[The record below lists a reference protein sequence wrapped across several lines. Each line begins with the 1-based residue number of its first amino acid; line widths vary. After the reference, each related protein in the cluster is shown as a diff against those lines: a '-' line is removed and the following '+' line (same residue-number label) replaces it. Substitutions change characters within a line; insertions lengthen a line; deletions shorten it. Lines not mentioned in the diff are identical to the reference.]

1 MQSNKNDAL
10 KTILQFI
17 ALFVAVLAA
26 TMLIMRFVISKDVVQ
41 GPSMEPGL
49 ESGDRLISL
58 RLKKPKRNDI
68 VVLYAPESDNPKP
81 GELYIKRVI
90 GMPGDTVSS
99 KNDQL
104 YVNGKKVNQDY
115 LDQSFIKKE
124 LDEAAASQGVNAS
137 NLKFTGDFTLKTL
150 ASTHRATVPAGEY
163 FVMGDNRYVSHDG
176 RAFGF
181 IPKSEIQSVVGLRYW
196 PLSKFKIY

>member
-1 MQSNKNDAL
+1 
-10 KTILQFI
+10 LQFVLLFGTVLI
-17 ALFVAVLAA
+17 ATL
-26 TMLIMRFVISKDVVQ
+26 LIMRFVISKDVVQ

-68 VVLYAPESDNPKP
+68 VVLYAPKSDNPAP

-90 GMPGDTVSS
+90 GMPGDTVES
-99 KNDQL
+99 KNDKL
-104 YVNGKKVNQDY
+104 YVNGKQVKQNY
-115 LDQSFIKKE
+115 LSQKFIKQE
-124 LDEAAASQGVNAS
+124 LQESATEQGVDVND
-137 NLKFTGDFTLKTL
+137 LKFTGDFSLKTL

-196 PLSKFKIY
+196 PLSKIKFY

>member
-1 MQSNKNDAL
+1 MKSNKNDFI
-10 KTILQFI
+10 KTILQFVLLFGTVLI
-17 ALFVAVLAA
+17 ATL
-26 TMLIMRFVISKDVVQ
+26 LIMRFVISKDVVQ

-68 VVLYAPESDNPKP
+68 VVLYAPKSDNPAP

-90 GMPGDTVSS
+90 GMPGDTVES
-99 KNDQL
+99 KNDKL
-104 YVNGKKVNQDY
+104 YVNGKQVKQNY
-115 LDQSFIKKE
+115 LSQKFIKQE
-124 LDEAAASQGVNAS
+124 LQESATEQGVDVND
-137 NLKFTGDFTLKTL
+137 LKFTGDFSLKTL

-196 PLSKFKIY
+196 PLSKIKFY

>member
-1 MQSNKNDAL
+1 MASNKNDYI
-10 KTILQFI
+10 KSILQFI

-26 TMLIMRFVISKDVVQ
+26 TMLLMRFVVSKDVVQ

-49 ESGDRLISL
+49 NNGDRLISL
-58 RLKKPKRNDI
+58 SMKKPKRNDI
-68 VVLYAPESDNPKP
+68 VVLYAPKVDNPAP

-90 GMPGDTVSS
+90 GMPGDTVES

-104 YVNGKKVNQDY
+104 YINGKKVKQSY
-115 LDQSFIKKE
+115 LSQKFIKQE
-124 LDEAAASQGVNAS
+124 LQDSASEQGVNVNA
-137 NLKFTGDFTLKTL
+137 LKFTNDFSLKTL
-150 ASTHRATVPAGEY
+150 SSTHRTTVPKGKY

-181 IPKSEIQSVVGLRYW
+181 IGKKDIQSTVVFRYW
-196 PLSKFKIY
+196 PLNKIKTY

>member
-1 MQSNKNDAL
+1 VL
-10 KTILQFI
+10 I
-17 ALFVAVLAA
+17 ATL
-26 TMLIMRFVISKDVVQ
+26 LIMRFVISKDVVQ

-68 VVLYAPESDNPKP
+68 VVLYAPKSDNPAP

-90 GMPGDTVSS
+90 GMPGDTVES
-99 KNDQL
+99 KNDKL
-104 YVNGKKVNQDY
+104 YVNGKQVKQNY
-115 LDQSFIKKE
+115 LSQKFIKQE
-124 LDEAAASQGVNAS
+124 LQESATEQGVDVND
-137 NLKFTGDFTLKTL
+137 LKFTGDFSLKTL

-196 PLSKFKIY
+196 PLSKIKFY

>member
-1 MQSNKNDAL
+1 MKSNKNDFI
-10 KTILQFI
+10 KTILQFVL
-17 ALFVAVLAA
+17 LFGAVLIA
-26 TMLIMRFVISKDVVQ
+26 TLLIMRFVISKDVVQ

-68 VVLYAPESDNPKP
+68 VVLYAPKSDNPAP

-90 GMPGDTVSS
+90 GMPGDTVES
-99 KNDQL
+99 KNDKL
-104 YVNGKKVNQDY
+104 YVNGKQVKQNY
-115 LDQSFIKKE
+115 LSQKFIKQE
-124 LDEAAASQGVNAS
+124 LQESATEQGVDVND
-137 NLKFTGDFTLKTL
+137 LKFTGDFSLKTL

-196 PLSKFKIY
+196 PLSKIKFY

>member
-1 MQSNKNDAL
+1 MKSNKNDFI
-10 KTILQFI
+10 KTILQFVLLFGTVLI
-17 ALFVAVLAA
+17 ATL
-26 TMLIMRFVISKDVVQ
+26 LIMRFVISKDVVQ

-68 VVLYAPESDNPKP
+68 VVLYAPKSDNPAP

-90 GMPGDTVSS
+90 GMPGDTVES
-99 KNDQL
+99 KNDKL
-104 YVNGKKVNQDY
+104 YVNGKQVKQSY
-115 LDQSFIKKE
+115 LSQKFIKQE
-124 LDEAAASQGVNAS
+124 LQESATEQGVDVND
-137 NLKFTGDFTLKTL
+137 LKFTGDFSLKTL

-196 PLSKFKIY
+196 PLSKIKFY